1 MYITSLDIGT
11 SKIKAL
17 VAEAGKGGRLS
28 LIAAFKC
35 PSSGIRKGEV
45 SDINESSFSLKSI
58 FENLFSLNKSALK
71 NIFVNIGGANVKS
84 HNSKGIV
91 AVSRADNEISQ
102 DDIDRVIKASQAVK
116 LSPNRM
122 IIHTI
127 TREFIIDGVG
137 DAREPLGMFGARLEV
152 NSAVIDAPSQ
162 NYKNISRLV
171 ETLDGKISGLIYGP
185 LAASRSTLT
194 KIKKDLGAVL
204 IDIGGGST
212 TMSVYEEG
220 KLLHAA
226 GFPIGSGHITN
237 DLAIGLKCSVKL
249 AEAFKIF
256 FGNALAKEISSKEK
270 ISLDDI
276 EEKIGMGISE
286 LDKNFK
292 SVVSRREVAE
302 IIESRL
308 TEIFEF
314 VNNELKLIGKNGRLP
329 AGVILCGGG
338 AKMPSIVDL
347 VKEELKLPAEI
358 GFPDAGEMEI
368 IDQDVNNEV
377 NDPEFAVSLGLLLL
391 AKDQWMRNN
400 EWPISDKFSFINLK
414 KIFKYFTP

>member
-71 NIFVNIGGANVKS
+71 IFFVNIGGANVKS

-152 NSAVIDAPSQ
+152 NSAG
-162 NYKNISRLV
+162 YR
-171 ETLDGKISGLIYGP
+171 
-185 LAASRSTLT
+185 RS
-194 KIKKDLGAVL
+194 
-204 IDIGGGST
+204 
-212 TMSVYEEG
+212 
-220 KLLHAA
+220 
-226 GFPIGSGHITN
+226 F
-237 DLAIGLKCSVKL
+237 
-249 AEAFKIF
+249 AE
-256 FGNALAKEISSKEK
+256 L
-270 ISLDDI
+270 
-276 EEKIGMGISE
+276 
-286 LDKNFK
+286 
-292 SVVSRREVAE
+292 
-302 IIESRL
+302 
-308 TEIFEF
+308 
-314 VNNELKLIGKNGRLP
+314 
-329 AGVILCGGG
+329 
-338 AKMPSIVDL
+338 
-347 VKEELKLPAEI
+347 
-358 GFPDAGEMEI
+358 
-368 IDQDVNNEV
+368 
-377 NDPEFAVSLGLLLL
+377 
-391 AKDQWMRNN
+391 
-400 EWPISDKFSFINLK
+400 
-414 KIFKYFTP
+414 